1 MSDHGISNVSD
12 QQMPSAEEPDM
23 ISEKA
28 SSLGSRLDDDHLPE
42 TNGRMAV
49 CRRCG
54 AHTETPEG
62 LKHAPDE
69 RQLVKSSEWL
79 DMQDRASRIQRSIS
93 SFRG

>member
-1 MSDHGISNVSD
+1 
-12 QQMPSAEEPDM
+12 M
-23 ISEKA
+23 ISEQA
-28 SSLGSRLDDDHLPE
+28 SNLGSRLDDDHLPE

-69 RQLVKSSEWL
+69 RQLAKSNEWL

-93 SFRG
+93 AFRG